1 MEALQKVLAV
11 IGAIVGAVTALLTL
25 YAKYLD
31 IKKATRDLNGTGP
44 SAAAAPTQV
53 RTPGPA
59 PQPPAPHSEP
69 IPVATLAQPIRD
81 SAGFGRAL
89 QTVRAPALAL
99 LVAGAISLSSNLFMA
114 AFAYVDEFVTP
125 LTTQTQERRAREA
138 LLNAG
143 AGPAMP
149 RPPGELSDQTSIAL
163 AIVTFL
169 SFALAGAMATW
180 AGYEMLRLRS
190 YWLSVA
196 GSVAIM
202 PGACMCC
209 FAGFPVGIWSLS
221 VLLRPEVSASFR

>member
-11 IGAIVGAVTALLTL
+11 IGAIVGAATALLTL

-44 SAAAAPTQV
+44 SAAAAPTQP

-59 PQPPAPHSEP
+59 PHSEP
-69 IPVATLAQPIRD
+69 VHVPAVAPPVRD
-81 SAGFGRAL
+81 SAGLGRAL